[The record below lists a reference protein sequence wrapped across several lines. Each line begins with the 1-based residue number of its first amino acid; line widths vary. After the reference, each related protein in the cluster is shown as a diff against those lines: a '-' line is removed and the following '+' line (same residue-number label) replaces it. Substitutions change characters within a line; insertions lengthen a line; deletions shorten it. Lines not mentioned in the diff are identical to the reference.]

1 MRMRRDERGANL
13 VEAALVVPILVLI
26 LAGVVDLGRAFSS
39 YIVIANAARE
49 GARAGARYSCYSTDA
64 AQRADYRVMIVDSI
78 YNELTGSSVDTAKLT
93 YTITPDPAS
102 SGANR
107 CPLGAEEVKVS
118 LAYPEDMI
126 LLNIIGI
133 PTIDLKAAASMSRIG
148 ETGQY

>member
-49 GARAGARYSCYSTDA
+49 GARAGARFSCYRTDST
-64 AQRADYRVMIVDSI
+64 QRATYRQMIVDSI
-78 YNELTGSSVDTAKLT
+78 LNELTGSGVDPDLLT
-93 YTITPDPAS
+93 YTITPDPATT
-102 SGANR
+102 ND
-107 CPLGAEEVKVS
+107 CPRGAEEVRVTVT
-118 LAYPEDMI
+118 YPEDMI
-126 LLNIIGI
+126 LVSYVGIATINLN
-133 PTIDLKAAASMSRIG
+133 AAASMSRVG